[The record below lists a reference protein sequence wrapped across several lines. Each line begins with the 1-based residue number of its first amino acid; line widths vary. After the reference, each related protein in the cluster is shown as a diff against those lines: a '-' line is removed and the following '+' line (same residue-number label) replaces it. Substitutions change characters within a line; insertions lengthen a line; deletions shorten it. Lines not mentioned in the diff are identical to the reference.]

1 MKKLFLSAVL
11 ALAGLCMGAAHAQ
24 AQRSGDIE
32 LTNIA
37 EMEVSVKTPDG
48 KVEKKRQA
56 VEKAIPGSEIIY
68 TTTFRNVGKR
78 VANSISIVNPVP
90 ANTTLVGGSSYGE
103 QTEIAF
109 SADGGKT
116 WASADKVKVAGADG
130 KQRPAGISEF
140 THIRWNYK
148 GELAPGK
155 QGAVGFRVT
164 VN

>member
-1 MKKLFLSAVL
+1 MKKVFVSTVL
-11 ALAGLCMGAAHAQ
+11 ALAVLCLGAAHAQ
-24 AQRSGDIE
+24 PARSGDIE
-32 LTNIA
+32 FTNIA
-37 EMEVSVKTPDG
+37 EMEVSVKAADG

-68 TTTFRNVGKR
+68 TSTFRNVGKKP
-78 VANSISIVNPVP
+78 ANSISIVNPVP
-90 ANTTLVGGSSYGE
+90 ANTTLVGGSAHGE
-103 QTEIAF
+103 QTEITF

-116 WASADKVKVAGADG
+116 WAPADKVKVTGADG
-130 KQRPAGISEF
+130 KQRPAGITEF

-155 QGAVGFRVT
+155 QGVVGFRVT